1 MQYLKKIQKKNA
13 HITKFSENSDDIYT
27 VNGVTENINNNF
39 D

>member
-1 MQYLKKIQKKNA
+1 MVQYLKKFKKNA